1 MNGGWAF
8 RLYHQKALKG
18 LTDEGE
24 SITPKS
30 LNIQTRSQK
39 RTSISRLSFELV
51 MYPCNFLYD
60 EKYLLAICTVL
71 CPCNV
76 ILSVSFYLVA
86 ACYILTI
93 LFSFSIVAFPY
104 NVSLV

>member
-30 LNIQTRSQK
+30 LNIQAR
-39 RTSISRLSFELV
+39 SRLSFELV

>member
-30 LNIQTRSQK
+30 RNIQAR
-39 RTSISRLSFELV
+39 SRLSFELV